1 MKRLKMLDR
10 KVVEEFLDD
19 EFEDVDWEVPN
30 DITKNVLVE
39 TFCLFTED
47 DLAEWL
53 KDNFKSFFS
62 HGDIDWD
69 IVRDKIKHYSQS
81 S

>member
-1 MKRLKMLDR
+1 MLDR
-10 KVVEEFLDD
+10 KIVEEFLDD
-19 EFEDVDWEVPN
+19 ELADSDWEIPK
-30 DITKNVLVE
+30 DITKSDLVE

-53 KDNFKSFFS
+53 KDNFKSFFN
-62 HGDIDWD
+62 HDDVDWD
-69 IVRDKIKHYSQS
+69 IVRDRIKHYGQS